1 MSTALPDNWLELAA
15 AHGATPWV
23 KRFIKAYLPQLHSG
37 AIAPQQFALSLAG
50 ELESRGLIT
59 PAQQKNYRS
68 NVVQALKVIDENH
81 PAIALVS
88 PTTAE
93 YRLLNEM
100 QRGRLAKRE
109 TQYFTSDQAEALVN
123 RAIALLDSAEWSEVA
138 AGLAVL
144 VGRRISEIL
153 LSEFSLWSAW
163 SLAFSEMA
171 KKQGATGLT
180 IEIPT
185 LAPAEK
191 VLNAIGRLQKSLRI
205 EDLKLNSLSPKMAKQ
220 RVNGRYSGAVASKC
234 VEHFS
239 DLVPA
244 RSGREDLYTHVF
256 RAVYATIA
264 AHWFCPPHIP
274 EHNFKAEIQG
284 HFTLTEDGRKLPNY
298 SARANYDDYA
308 IGTADGNRDGRLGI
322 KLGRL
327 PGLEVIAAFGKPQET
342 TMRTRKIPA
351 QLVKQAMAELEAL
364 DTETR
369 EGDRASVAEQDRA
382 HAPSKA
388 TAQQKPAIRRLALR
402 AEDVDTMLSLM
413 AKRGV
418 SGTEKQVFQ
427 ALVESFKTDA
437 LAVQQQQ
444 IQTVQDLTA
453 SLNWF
458 TSRIDALEKRCEQ
471 LQQERDRLQ
480 AEQQA
485 EQTASE
491 ELGRLQQENA
501 QLRRELQQT
510 QSRLEGI
517 QKLLGGAN
525 GAAAPTQ
532 AAAQP
537 QVTQAAATAVEQ
549 PSRTAR
555 RSRGDTDE
563 KLGQIVDALI
573 SWNTSQESSDSQLR
587 ISIPTVKALAT
598 LMGANYQPAIQ
609 QVLKE
614 RAGELEELHQRL
626 MLGTRHNAAVLR
638 REEVLQAIARDY
650 LGLDNWQEARYAG

>member
-1 MSTALPDNWLELAA
+1 M
-15 AHGATPWV
+15 
-23 KRFIKAYLPQLHSG
+23 
-37 AIAPQQFALSLAG
+37 
-50 ELESRGLIT
+50 
-59 PAQQKNYRS
+59 
-68 NVVQALKVIDENH
+68 
-81 PAIALVS
+81 
-88 PTTAE
+88 
-93 YRLLNEM
+93 
-100 QRGRLAKRE
+100 
-109 TQYFTSDQAEALVN
+109 
-123 RAIALLDSAEWSEVA
+123 
-138 AGLAVL
+138 
-144 VGRRISEIL
+144 
-153 LSEFSLWSAW
+153 
-163 SLAFSEMA
+163 
-171 KKQGATGLT
+171 
-180 IEIPT
+180 
-185 LAPAEK
+185 
-191 VLNAIGRLQKSLRI
+191 
-205 EDLKLNSLSPKMAKQ
+205 
-220 RVNGRYSGAVASKC
+220 NGRYSGAVASKC

-322 KLGRL
+322 KLGVL
-327 PGLEVIAAFGKPQET
+327 PGLAVIEAFGEPQEEMMKGRRIT
-342 TMRTRKIPA
+342 TKLI
-351 QLVKQAMAELEAL
+351 KQAQAELEAL
-364 DTETR
+364 DGEAETGSR
-369 EGDRASVAEQDRA
+369 PSVAAQDRA
-382 HAPSKA
+382 HAPSEA

-480 AEQQA
+480 AEQ
-485 EQTASE
+485 TASE

-537 QVTQAAATAVEQ
+537 QVTQAAATAVES

-555 RSRGDTDE
+555 RSRGETDE

-573 SWNTSQESSDSQLR
+573 AWNTAQESPDSQLR

-626 MLGTRHNAAVLR
+626 MLGTRHNAGVFKKEEILR
-638 REEVLQAIARDY
+638 AIARDY
-650 LGLDNWQEARYAG
+650 LGLDNWQEVKYAG